1 MKRLKTLIAF
11 ALASGLLIGIAC
23 GGDSNVVERL
33 TVEGAAMEPA
43 FPHGTDLEV
52 IDYGDASPQHGDVIV
67 YFAPINLTRI
77 FIKRII
83 AIPGDRFEVSADGD
97 VLVNG
102 ELIDEPYAIGPTVC
116 PEHSTRAGI
125 YAAARIPLG
134 GTSNNQP
141 EPQATPKGSPPL
153 RGTACSQTIAEDA
166 YFVMGDNRQN
176 SSDSRFGWLV
186 PMENIIGWVEES

>member
-1 MKRLKTLIAF
+1 MKWLGTLIVL
-11 ALASGLLIGIAC
+11 ALASGIVSGIAC
-23 GGDSNVVERL
+23 GGDGNVVERII
-33 TVEGAAMEPA
+33 VQGVAMEPTFA
-43 FPHGTDLEV
+43 SGTDLEV
-52 IDYGDASPQHGDVIV
+52 IDYGDASPQHGDVVVFIS
-67 YFAPINLTRI
+67 PTNISRM

-116 PEHSTRAGI
+116 SEHSTRAGT

-134 GTSNNQP
+134 AMSDSEP

-153 RGTACSQTIAEDA
+153 RGTPCSQTVADDA
-166 YFVMGDNRQN
+166 YFVMGDNRRN
-176 SSDSRFGWLV
+176 SSDSRQGWLV
-186 PMENIIGWVEES
+186 PVENLIGWVEE